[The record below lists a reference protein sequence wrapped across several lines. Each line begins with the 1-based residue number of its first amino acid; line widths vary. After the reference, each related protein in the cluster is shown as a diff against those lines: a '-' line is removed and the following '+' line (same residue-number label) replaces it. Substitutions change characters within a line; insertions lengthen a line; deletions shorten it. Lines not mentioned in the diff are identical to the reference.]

1 MRKYPEVTT
10 LMSPKIASHE
20 PTAIKRDP
28 SQDTDGEPV
37 LPILGTLSKL
47 LQEIRVNRTNQRQA
61 CPQPSVV
68 KINIFLISYVDPLG
82 SKNRLPDTNN

>member
-37 LPILGTLSKL
+37 TTDTGNTKHTTTGD
-47 LQEIRVNRTNQRQA
+47 RVNRTNQCQA
-61 CPQPSVV
+61 CLQPSVV
-68 KINIFLISYVDPLG
+68 KNAEKFLVHVR
-82 SKNRLPDTNN
+82 N